1 MKTKVFLLVVFLVA
15 GSNLLFSQY
24 SNRRL
29 SFGVTAQPAIC
40 WIHADEST
48 LTTGPVRLGFDGGF
62 RIDYK
67 FEKFYALSIG
77 ASFNQTGGTLVYK
90 NALYLDLI
98 HGLDTLQPGTKV
110 TYRLQ
115 YVDIPLSIKFLLP
128 EIGYATWF
136 AEIGLNPMFN
146 TKALIN
152 ATDNNIENEPFQQ
165 GIGKF
170 NLAWHA
176 GIGTNY
182 SLGGRV
188 SLQFALVYKN
198 TFLDV
203 TRENNIRKADNSRI
217 NQVGLR
223 IGLVI

>member
-1 MKTKVFLLVVFLVA
+1 
-15 GSNLLFSQY
+15 
-24 SNRRL
+24 
-29 SFGVTAQPAIC
+29 
-40 WIHADEST
+40 
-48 LTTGPVRLGFDGGF
+48 
-62 RIDYK
+62 
-67 FEKFYALSIG
+67 
-77 ASFNQTGGTLVYK
+77 
-90 NALYLDLI
+90 
-98 HGLDTLQPGTKV
+98 
-110 TYRLQ
+110 
-115 YVDIPLSIKFLLP
+115 VDIPLSIKFLLP